1 VIHVR
6 DRLASSMS
14 SISSIEVLK
23 GLTLVA
29 CVLFVH
35 RLARC
40 VMRTLIKLNIC
51 VGLSALYFPQN
62 EVSVTKLIGVVFSD
76 LVHTCW

>member
-1 VIHVR
+1 MLR
-6 DRLASSMS
+6 EQLAPSMS
-14 SISSIEVLK
+14 SISSVEVLK
-23 GLTLVA
+23 VLISLA

-40 VMRTLIKLNIC
+40 VMRTWIKLNVC

-62 EVSVTKLIGVVFSD
+62 EGSVTKLIGVVFSN
-76 LVHTCW
+76 